1 MDPLGGIRSTAA
13 QGQAMKKGLGSKVK
27 QAKGTQAKMAKFNSG
42 IVKHL
47 LVFLL
52 LGLLL
57 GLTVF
62 LPYYQFDAFFA
73 TPVADGTVPKLNMV
87 RVAFT
92 SLSIIFLFIGILHL
106 SRAEKKVDW
115 FDRFRLGPELGFTI
129 GLAFIAALGL
139 FLMHRFGHL
148 LLFFLPTPPDAYF
161 APMAS
166 TFALLYASTAIWLVV
181 PFLVRH
187 LYQRAM
193 LVEDKQYP
201 LWYFPKNHKEK
212 EPVWAEPFV
221 HLHMRFVPDRRQG
234 SSKLIETKLP
244 LQWNFGQGVYLF
256 IEDYNEHRSPDAPI
270 KELRH
275 DDNSLGWLFSVPRK
289 IGGIKIGQRYLDPE
303 LSVQENRIEEN
314 TEVHF
319 SRIYRI
325 PAKS

>member
-1 MDPLGGIRSTAA
+1 M
-13 QGQAMKKGLGSKVK
+13 QKGLGSKVK
-27 QAKGTQAKMAKFNSG
+27 QAKGAQAKAAKFNSG

-52 LGLLL
+52 LGSLL

-62 LPYYQFDAFFA
+62 LPYYQFDGFFA
-73 TPVADGTVPKLNMV
+73 TPAPDGTVPKLNMV
-87 RVAFT
+87 RVVFT
-92 SLSIIFLFIGILHL
+92 SLSIIFLLIGIWHL
-106 SRAEKKVDW
+106 SKAEKKVDW
-115 FDRFRLGPELGFTI
+115 FDRFRLGPEFGLTLGF
-129 GLAFIAALGL
+129 AFVAALGL

-148 LLFFLPTPPDAYF
+148 LLFWKTTPPNAYF
-161 APMAS
+161 EPMAS
-166 TFALLYASTAIWLVV
+166 TFALLFASTAIWFVV

-212 EPVWAEPFV
+212 EPVWIEPFV
-221 HLHMRFVPDRRQG
+221 HLHMRFIPDRKQG

-270 KELRH
+270 KELRQ
-275 DDNSLGWLFSVPRK
+275 DDNSLGWLFSVPKK
-289 IGGIKIGQRYLDPE
+289 IGSIKIGQRYLDPE
-303 LSVQENRIEEN
+303 LSVQENRIVEN
-314 TEVHF
+314 TEIRF
-319 SRIYRI
+319 SRIHRI